1 MFRKKI
7 GISDVVIT
15 TILIGITLTCLIPIL
30 NTLAISF
37 SDKDSAATGMV
48 FLWPVHFTTVPYEA
62 TWKEAQFF
70 LSFLNSIYRVI
81 LGGIIN
87 VLLTILMAY
96 PLSKSKR
103 AFKTKYIYL
112 WITVFTMLF
121 NGGLVPNYL
130 LVQKLGLIDSIWALV
145 LLGAVPVFS
154 VIILMNYYKGILDS
168 LEEAAFMDRANPF
181 YILWKIYVPLSM
193 PSIAVV
199 ALFSVVWHWNS
210 FFDGLIYINT
220 GARRPLQTYIQQLT
234 FSVDYQRMNSMTA
247 KQLDRQLQMSGLTFN
262 SAKLMVSMIPIL
274 LIYPLLQ
281 RYFVSGVVLGAI
293 KE

>member
-7 GISDVVIT
+7 GISD
-15 TILIGITLTCLIPIL
+15 ILIVLILTATALACLVPVL

-37 SDKDSAATGMV
+37 SDKDSAGLGKV
-48 FLWPVHFTTVPYEA
+48 FIWPVNFTTVPYEA
-62 TWKEAQFF
+62 LWKESQFF
-70 LSFLNSIYRVI
+70 MSFFNSIYRVI

-87 VLLTILMAY
+87 VALTTLTAY

-103 AFKTKYIYL
+103 AFKPKYVYL
-112 WITVFTMLF
+112 WFIVFTMLF

-145 LLGAVPVFS
+145 LPGAVPVFS
-154 VIILMNYYKGILDS
+154 VIILMNYFKGIPDS
-168 LEEAAFMDRANPF
+168 LEEAAFMDGANPL

-199 ALFSVVWHWNS
+199 ALFSLVHHWNT

-220 GARRPLQTYIQQLT
+220 SEKRPLQTYIQQLT
-234 FSVDYQRMNSMTA
+234 FSVDYQRINSMNAEQMA
-247 KQLDRQLQMSGLTFN
+247 KQMQMSGLTFN

-281 RYFVSGVVLGAI
+281 RYFVAGVVMGAV